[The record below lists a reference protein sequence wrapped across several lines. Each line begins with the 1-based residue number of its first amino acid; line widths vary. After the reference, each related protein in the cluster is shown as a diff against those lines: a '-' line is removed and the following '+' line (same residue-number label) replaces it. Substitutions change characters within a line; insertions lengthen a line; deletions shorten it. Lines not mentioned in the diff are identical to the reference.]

1 MDEFLRLGLSEPLAR
16 ALASF
21 GFEGPTPV
29 QEATIPLVLER
40 RDAFVQSETGTGKTF
55 AYLAPAMQVSA
66 SAGRKK
72 ASDPAIIVATPT
84 QELAV
89 QIGREADRLASAAGL
104 DLRVAVV
111 LGGTSLDKQVAKLR
125 DRPDIVV
132 GTLGRLSDLI
142 ALGRLRTGGLGHLV
156 LDEADRLMAP
166 ETSALALAL
175 IKAAPRKCSRVF
187 VSATL
192 PERFRREIRPLLD
205 DPSEISVRGDP
216 VLAGNIEHW
225 CFYCDSRKRLDFVRR
240 MEAALHPER
249 CLVFISQAAR
259 VPGSAERL
267 AAYGLPVGSIHAS
280 MEKEARRVALE
291 RFAKGEIRYLVT
303 SDLGARGLD
312 IAAVSHIV
320 SLDLPEE
327 YTIYTHRA
335 GRTGRAGAKGVS
347 VVLADGVELARASK
361 IAVRGGFVFRCKVL
375 ESGLLLEP
383 STDDFFAAAAA
394 AEEERIA
401 AKASRIE
408 AVARRPNRDRPMRE
422 ASFQRGQDRPR
433 PMHQSDDRST
443 EERKS
448 GRAPRVYRVDDS
460 EEGKGRAYRAR
471 SEERKAQSETT
482 SSEIRPS
489 QRHES
494 DGARNAPRGR
504 PLQDRAPQGHG
515 PRDRAPQGRPSQERA
530 PRDRAPQGHGP
541 HDRAP
546 QGHGPRDRAPQ
557 GRPSQER
564 APRDRAPQGHGP
576 RDRAPQ
582 GRSPQ
587 GRPPRRG
594 PADGRPP
601 RP

>member
-1 MDEFLRLGLSEPLAR
+1 MDEFLRLGLSEPLAG
-16 ALASF
+16 ALTSF

-55 AYLAPAMQVSA
+55 AYLAPAMQVAA

-72 ASDPAIIVATPT
+72 SSDPAIIVAAPT

-89 QIGREADRLASAAGL
+89 QIGREADRLAAAAGL

-142 ALGRLRTGGLGHLV
+142 ALGRLRAAALSFLV
-156 LDEADRLMAP
+156 LDEADRLLAP
-166 ETSALALAL
+166 ETSAQALGL
-175 IKAAPRKCSRVF
+175 IKAAPKKCSRIF

-192 PERFRREIRPLLD
+192 PERVRREIRPLLD
-205 DPSEISVRGDP
+205 DPSEIAVRGDP
-216 VLAGNIEHW
+216 VLAGDIEHW

-267 AAYGLPVGSIHAS
+267 AAYGLPVGAIHAS
-280 MEKEARRVALE
+280 MEKETRRVALE

-312 IAAVSHIV
+312 IPAVSHII

-375 ESGLLLEP
+375 ETGMLLEP

-401 AKASRIE
+401 AKASRLD
-408 AVARRPNRDRPMRE
+408 AVGRRGGRDRQTRE
-422 ASFQRGQDRPR
+422 ASPSYGEGRQRQPPR
-433 PMHQSDDRST
+433 LDAPTQP
-443 EERKS
+443 RKN
-448 GRAPRVYRVDDS
+448 GPAPRVYRVDDS
-460 EEGKGRAYRAR
+460 DEGKGRAYRAR
-471 SEERKAQSETT
+471 SEERRMQSEAAHGT
-482 SSEIRPS
+482 S
-489 QRHES
+489 QRAPRQEGDGSRDSSHARASHERVPQAHAPQNRAPH
-494 DGARNAPRGR
+494 GTAPRG
-504 PLQDRAPQGHG
+504 PAS
-515 PRDRAPQGRPSQERA
+515 RDRAPQGR
-530 PRDRAPQGHGP
+530 APQGP
-541 HDRAP
+541 AAR
-546 QGHGPRDRAPQ
+546 
-557 GRPSQER
+557 GRS
-564 APRDRAPQGHGP
+564 
-576 RDRAPQ
+576 PQ

-587 GRPPRRG
+587 GPSPHGRAPHGSSFHDRSPQGRAPRRG
-594 PADGRPP
+594 PDDGRST
-601 RP
+601 RS